1 MRLAVTDATI
11 QTTTGAAFAH
21 SVDETLAAQA
31 VNPTTGL
38 SAAEVQRRRERYGP
52 NALRQVEQRS
62 ALQIL
67 LTQFKSIIVYLLLFA
82 AGLAFVFGDV
92 IEGVAVLIV
101 ILINAGIGFFIELQ
115 AVRSMESLR
124 QLGQT
129 TSKVRRDGRVQE
141 IPAEDLVPGD
151 IVLLEGGD
159 IISADMRLIEE
170 SRLQIDESPLTGES
184 VPVNKQIA
192 PLPLDTELA
201 ERTNMAYKGT
211 AVTRGSG
218 VGVVIGTGMNT
229 ELGRISALV
238 AEAEDETTPL
248 EERLDQLGQRL
259 VWVTVVIAIIVIIG
273 GVLTGKDLILMIET
287 AIALAVAS
295 IPEGLPIVATIAL
308 ARGMYRMAQHRALV
322 NRLSAVETL
331 GATTIIA
338 TDKTGTLTENRM
350 TVDQIVT
357 LHRQVDFSA
366 DGRAA
371 ADDPILRDALKIGVL
386 CNNASLPAS
395 DDAPPVGDPLEV
407 ALLLAGAKVGL
418 RQEELLRELPEVRES
433 AFDPQHN
440 MMATVHRQPD
450 GRYYVAVKGAPE
462 SVIHAS
468 SFFKSETGIVPL
480 TEDQHHQWVTRND
493 ELAATGL
500 RMLGVAEKI
509 VDSPD
514 VDPYTDLV
522 LVGLVAL
529 LDPPRADVRDA
540 ILAARRAGIRLVM
553 VTGDQPATALTIARE
568 IGLVED
574 ERAEVIRGR
583 DLKPVEQLNDAE
595 CDRIANTSVFARVS
609 PEQKLDL
616 IGIHQSRGERVAMTG
631 DGVNDAPALKKA
643 DIGIAMGQRGTQVA
657 REAADMV
664 LQDDALS
671 TIVYAIEQ
679 GRVIFD
685 NIRRF
690 VIFLLSC
697 NMSEIFV
704 VGLASLVSETLPI
717 LPLQILFL
725 NLVTDVFPALALG
738 VGEGDKAVMT
748 RPPRDPAEPIVTR
761 QRWLEVIGYSALISA
776 GTLGAFALAT
786 VGLHA
791 STEQAVTIAFL
802 TLAFAQLWHVFNMRD
817 NRASIINNDVT
828 RNPYIWAA
836 LAFCTLLLLAAV
848 YVPVLN
854 RVLET
859 TNPGSVGWALV
870 LLMSLLPMF
879 ITQIA
884 KQLLSRS

>member
-1 MRLAVTDATI
+1 MTDATI
-11 QTTTGAAFAH
+11 QKTTGDVFAR
-21 SVDETLAAQA
+21 SVEDTLEAQG
-31 VNPTTGL
+31 VNPASGL
-38 SAAEVQRRRERYGP
+38 SAAEVQRRRKQYGP

-67 LTQFKSIIVYLLLFA
+67 VTQFKSIIVYLLLFA
-82 AGLAFVFGDV
+82 AALAFAFGDV
-92 IEGVAVLIV
+92 IEGVAVLLVIV
-101 ILINAGIGFFIELQ
+101 INAGIGFFIELQ

-129 TSKVRRDGRVQE
+129 TAKVRRDGRIQE

-159 IISADMRLIEE
+159 IISADLRLIEE
-170 SRLQIDESPLTGES
+170 SRLQVDESPLTGES
-184 VPVNKQIA
+184 VPVSKQAA
-192 PLPLDTELA
+192 PLPPDTELA
-201 ERTNMAYKGT
+201 ERTNMLYKGT
-211 AVTRGSG
+211 AITRGSG

-238 AEAEDETTPL
+238 ATAEDETTPL

-259 VWVTVVIAIIVIIG
+259 VWVTVVIAIIVVVG
-273 GVLTGKDLILMIET
+273 GVLTGKELILMIET

-308 ARGMYRMAQHRALV
+308 ARGMYRMAQHKALV

-357 LHRQVDFSA
+357 FNSQADFSA
-366 DGRAA
+366 NGRIAA
-371 ADDPILRDALKIGVL
+371 EDPALHDALKIGVL
-386 CNNASLPAS
+386 CNNASLP
-395 DDAPPVGDPLEV
+395 DDGDTPAVGDPLEV
-407 ALLLAGAKVGL
+407 ALLLAGAKAGL
-418 RQEELLRELPEVRES
+418 RQDDLLREFPEVRES

-440 MMATVHRQPD
+440 MMATVHQQPD

-468 SFFKSETGIVPL
+468 TFIKTHNGVEPL
-480 TEDQHHQWVTRND
+480 TEDQHREWTKRND

-500 RMLGVAEKI
+500 RMLGVAEKT

-514 VDPYTDLV
+514 VDPYSNLT

-540 ILAARRAGIRLVM
+540 VLASRRAGIRLVM
-553 VTGDQPATALTIARE
+553 VTGDQPATALNIACE
-568 IGLVED
+568 VGLVESKG
-574 ERAEVIRGR
+574 AEVIRGR
-583 DLKPVEQLNDAE
+583 DLKPVEQLSDAE
-595 CDRIANTSVFARVS
+595 CDRIANTAVFARVS

-671 TIVYAIEQ
+671 TIVYAIQQ
-679 GRVIFD
+679 GRIIFD

-690 VIFLLSC
+690 VVFLLSC

-704 VGLASLVSETLPI
+704 VGLASLVSQTLPI

-738 VGEGDKAVMT
+738 VGEGDKAVMS
-748 RPPRDPAEPIVTR
+748 RPPRNPAEPIVTR
-761 QRWLEVIGYSALISA
+761 QRWLEVIGYSAMISA
-776 GTLGAFALAT
+776 GTLGAFAIAT
-786 VGLHA
+786 VGLRA
-791 STEQAVTIAFL
+791 NTREAVTISFL

-817 NRASIINNDVT
+817 NRSSIINNDVT

-836 LAFCTLLLLAAV
+836 LALCVLLLLAAV
-848 YVPVLN
+848 YLPVLN
-854 RVLET
+854 TVLQT
-859 TNPGSVGWALV
+859 TDPGAVGWGLV
-870 LLMSLLPMF
+870 LAMSLLPMF

-884 KQLLSRS
+884 KQVFSRS